1 MYLSN
6 EQLKGNEITYSTD
19 IWSFGCIIYYL
30 YEKQSPFNDNSIEL
44 IKQNIINKEYKHLNN
59 NLQDLL
65 NKIFNNNINI
75 SEILLL
81 LNKNKN
87 EYNYKY
93 NPLLL
98 TNYMFKNDVYKEI
111 CNKKDIIE
119 DYINIYNK
127 NFDSNIV
134 YLYINLTFINPIIHN
149 EYMYHFNYDWKDIDF
164 KLSVNAKE
172 NYELDLEGIIKII

>member
-30 YEKQSPFNDNSIEL
+30 YEKQSPFNDKSIEL

-81 LNKNKN
+81 LNK
-87 EYNYKY
+87 
-93 NPLLL
+93 
-98 TNYMFKNDVYKEI
+98 
-111 CNKKDIIE
+111 KKMNII
-119 DYINIYNK
+119 INI
-127 NFDSNIV
+127 
-134 YLYINLTFINPIIHN
+134 IH
-149 EYMYHFNYDWKDIDF
+149 YY
-164 KLSVNAKE
+164 
-172 NYELDLEGIIKII
+172 